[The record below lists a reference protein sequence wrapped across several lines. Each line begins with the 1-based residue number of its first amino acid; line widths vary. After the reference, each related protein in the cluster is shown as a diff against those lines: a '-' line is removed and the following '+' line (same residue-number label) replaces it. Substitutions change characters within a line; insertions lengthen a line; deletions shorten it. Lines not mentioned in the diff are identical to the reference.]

1 MKENYYTIG
10 EVSKLANLS
19 VQTLR
24 YYDQINLFKPTYTD
38 TSSSYRYYKDEQLF
52 YLDIIKSLKYIGI
65 SLEDIKKALHLTPE
79 ELLVF
84 LEQQEQRIE
93 EKITRLNEVKFTLL
107 KTKKQ
112 TQEQIDIPVFG
123 EVYLRIEEEMPILQ
137 VQTTELT
144 PTHLPNAYY
153 STLTKILENEGSV
166 LNSRYGCIYQLADY
180 KHVDEIMYDAV
191 FTPLLTVRT
200 FSKLSA
206 DVQQTIVPAG
216 TYFCIAF
223 IYNPETYFSYYET
236 LKNYVESH
244 QYPVEKEVFELYMP
258 ATLATSQEKEF
269 IVELKIKKITNL
281 LT

>member
-1 MKENYYTIG
+1 MKDNYYTIG

-24 YYDQINLFKPTYTD
+24 YYDQINLFKPAYTD

-123 EVYLRIEEEMPILQ
+123 EVYLRSEEEMPILQ

-223 IYNPETYFSYYET
+223 IYNPETYFSYYEA

-244 QYPVEKEVFELYMP
+244 QYLVENKVFELYMP

-269 IVELKIKKITNL
+269 IVELKIKKK
-281 LT
+281 

>member
-1 MKENYYTIG
+1 MKAHYYTIG
-10 EVSKLANLS
+10 EVAKLANLS

-24 YYDQINLFKPTYTD
+24 YYDQIHLFKPAYTD
-38 TSSSYRYYKDEQLF
+38 TSSNYRYYQDEQLF

-65 SLEDIKKALHLTPE
+65 SLEDIKKALLLTPE

-84 LEQQEQRIE
+84 LVQQEQRIE

-112 TQEQIDIPVFG
+112 MQEQIDIPLFG
-123 EVYLRIEEEMPILQ
+123 EVYTQSEEEMPILQ
-137 VQTTELT
+137 IQTTELT
-144 PTHLPNAYY
+144 PTYSPNAYY

-180 KHVDEIMYDAV
+180 KHVDDIMYDAV
-191 FTPLLTVRT
+191 FTPLLTERI

-223 IYNPETYFSYYET
+223 IYDPETYFSYYEK
-236 LKNYVESH
+236 LKHYVESL
-244 QYPVEKEVFELYMP
+244 QFPVEKQVFELYMP

-269 IVELKIKKITNL
+269 IVELKIRKK
-281 LT
+281 